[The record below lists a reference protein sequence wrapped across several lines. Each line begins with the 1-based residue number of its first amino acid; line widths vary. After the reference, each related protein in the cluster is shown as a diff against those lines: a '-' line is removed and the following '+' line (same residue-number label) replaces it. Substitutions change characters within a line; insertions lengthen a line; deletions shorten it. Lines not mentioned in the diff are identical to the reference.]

1 MFRDLLTR
9 RRPLLAA
16 GAALGAA
23 GFGCTPFEPGTDE
36 LTQETLPA
44 QESTEVGHDW
54 SCLRDARGPERIV
67 PAPSGAQRLVQ
78 SLQVISITTGLVPP
92 GATARACSQADT
104 ACIMPV
110 TPSVPVNSDGW
121 VDLPVYE
128 GFDGYIEITAESIVS
143 TLLFYASPLTEA
155 GRIDNTPLALVEKN
169 VLPNLSNATGMAQ
182 SPELGLVYLRAFDC
196 QAAPAPEVSF
206 TLDREGWEWYFVG
219 DLPSSTATA
228 TTESGLGGFINVA
241 MGVAVVNAEI
251 LELNR
256 SVTEPQSLLVRP
268 GWMTGLRFIPEP
280 AP

>member
-1 MFRDLLTR
+1 M
-9 RRPLLAA
+9 
-16 GAALGAA
+16 LGA
-23 GFGCTPFEPGTDE
+23 GSGCTPFEPGTDE
-36 LTQETLPA
+36 LSAETAAA
-44 QESTEVGHDW
+44 QGPVEVGHDW
-54 SCLRDARGPERIV
+54 SCLRDTRGPERIV
-67 PAPSGAQRLVQ
+67 PAPSGAQRIVQ

-104 ACIMPV
+104 ACISPV
-110 TPSVPVNSDGW
+110 TPSVPVNPDGW

-128 GFDGYIEITAESIVS
+128 GFDGYIEIDAESIVP
-143 TLLFYASPLTEA
+143 TLLFYAAPLTEA
-155 GRIDNTPLALVEKN
+155 GRIDATPLALVEKN

-182 SPELGLVYLRAFDC
+182 SMDLGLVYLRAFDC
-196 QAAPAPEVSF
+196 QAAPAPDVSF

-251 LELNR
+251 LELGR

-268 GWMTGLRFIPEP
+268 GWMSGLRFIPEP
-280 AP
+280 SP